1 MESHRLVA
9 GRVIDGFTLEER
21 VHTGGMAALWRVT
34 KAGETRP
41 MLMKVP
47 FLGEGDDPSAIVGFE
62 IEHMILPR
70 LTGPHVPACVA
81 VGDFA
86 VLPYLVMEHLPGESL
101 DARAK
106 QAPIATEDV
115 LWLGAKIATALQDIH
130 RQHVIHFDVKPANII
145 LREEGPAVLLDYGL
159 ARHDELPDLLAEES
173 DLPIGTSAYMA
184 PEQVLGN
191 RTDPR
196 SDIFSLGAVLYE
208 LTTGH
213 LPFGNPSSRAGMRQ
227 RLYHEPKPPR
237 ALLPH
242 IPAWLQE
249 IILKCLEVDPDHRYQ
264 TAGQLAHALRHPEQV
279 VLTERA
285 ERVKSPGFLKRMQG
299 WWQSHNRIPSSP
311 VRIVDRLDRAP
322 IIMTALDFS
331 DEQAEAM
338 TEAVRRM
345 VSRLLATDTQARLVC
360 LTILKTSLV
369 KLDETLDQGGRNIY
383 LKRLV
388 AMKEWARELDLSE
401 ETISFHVIEAVD
413 PAQAILD
420 YAKFNQVDHIV
431 MGARGHSTLRR
442 YLGSVSSRIVGEAPC
457 SVTVVR
463 LPNYEDIRDDD
474 NHVVDFSGDA
484 TD

>member
-1 MESHRLVA
+1 MESHRLEP
-9 GRVIDGFTLEER
+9 GRVIDGYRLEEL

-70 LTGPHVPACVA
+70 LSGPHVPACLA
-81 VGDFA
+81 AGDFA
-86 VLPYLVMEHLPGESL
+86 VLPYLVMEHLPAKSL

-106 QAPIATEDV
+106 LAPIAPEDV
-115 LWLGAKIATALQDIH
+115 VWLGAKIAIALQDIH

-145 LREEGPAVLLDYGL
+145 IREDGPAVLIDYGL

-196 SDIFSLGAVLYE
+196 SDIFALGAVLYE
-208 LTTGH
+208 LATGH
-213 LPFGNPSSRAGMRQ
+213 LPFGNPSTRAGMRQ
-227 RLYHEPKPPR
+227 RLYHEPKPLR
-237 ALLPH
+237 ALQPH
-242 IPAWLQE
+242 LAPWLQE
-249 IILKCLEVDPDHRYQ
+249 IILKCLEVDPDDRYQ
-264 TAGQLAHALRHPEQV
+264 SAGQLAHALRHPDQV

-285 ERVKSPGFLKRMQG
+285 ERIKAPGFVKRVTS
-299 WWQSHNRIPSSP
+299 WWKSHNQVPTPS

-345 VSRLLATDTQARLVC
+345 VARLLETDTRARLVC
-360 LTILKTSLV
+360 LTVLKTSLV
-369 KLDETLDQGGRNIY
+369 KLDEALDQGGRNIY

-388 AMKEWARELDLSE
+388 ALKDWARELDLSE
-401 ETISFHVIEAVD
+401 ESVSFHVIEAVE

-431 MGARGHSTLRR
+431 MGARGQSTLRR
-442 YLGSVSSRIVGEAPC
+442 YLGSVSARIVAEAPC

-463 LPNYEDIRDDD
+463 LQQSAEAQDEVAQAAED
-474 NHVVDFSGDA
+474 DA
-484 TD
+484 ATAD

>member
-9 GRVIDGFTLEER
+9 GRVIDGYTLEEL

-34 KAGETRP
+34 KGGETRP

-70 LTGPHVPACVA
+70 LSGPHVPACLA

-86 VLPYLVMEHLPGESL
+86 VLPYLVMEHLPAKSL

-106 QAPIATEDV
+106 LAPIAPEDV
-115 LWLGAKIATALQDIH
+115 VWLGAKIAIALQDIH

-145 LREEGPAVLLDYGL
+145 IREEGPAVLIDYGL

-196 SDIFSLGAVLYE
+196 SDIFALGAVLYE
-208 LTTGH
+208 LSTGQ

-237 ALLPH
+237 ALQPH
-242 IPAWLQE
+242 LAPWLQE
-249 IILKCLEVDPDHRYQ
+249 IILKCLEVDPDDRYQ
-264 TAGQLAHALRHPEQV
+264 TAGQLAHALRHPDQV

-285 ERVKSPGFLKRMQG
+285 ERIKAPGFVKRVKS
-299 WWQSHNRIPSSP
+299 WWQSHNRVPIPS

-345 VSRLLATDTQARLVC
+345 VARLLETDTQARLVC
-360 LTILKTSLV
+360 LTVLKTSLV
-369 KLDETLDQGGRNIY
+369 KLDEALDQGGRNIY

-388 AMKEWARELDLSE
+388 ALKEWARELDLSE
-401 ETISFHVIEAVD
+401 ETVSFHVIEAVE

-431 MGARGHSTLRR
+431 MGARGQSTLRR
-442 YLGSVSSRIVGEAPC
+442 YLGSVSARIVAEASC

-463 LPNYEDIRDDD
+463 LQQSADAQEEAAQKDED
-474 NHVVDFSGDA
+474 DA
-484 TD
+484 ASAD

>member
-9 GRVIDGFTLEER
+9 GRVIDGYTLEEL

-70 LTGPHVPACVA
+70 LTGPHVPACLA

-86 VLPYLVMEHLPGESL
+86 VLPYLVMEHLPAKSL

-106 QAPIATEDV
+106 LAPIAPEDV
-115 LWLGAKIATALQDIH
+115 VWLGAKIAIALQDIH

-145 LREEGPAVLLDYGL
+145 IREEGPAVLIDYGL
-159 ARHDELPDLLAEES
+159 ARHEELPDLLAEES
-173 DLPIGTSAYMA
+173 DLPIGTSTYMA

-196 SDIFSLGAVLYE
+196 SDIFALGAVLYE
-208 LTTGH
+208 LATGQ

-237 ALLPH
+237 ALQPH
-242 IPAWLQE
+242 LAPWLQE
-249 IILKCLEVDPDHRYQ
+249 IILKCLEVDPDDRYQ
-264 TAGQLAHALRHPEQV
+264 TAGQLAHALRHPDQV

-285 ERVKSPGFLKRMQG
+285 ERIKAPGFVKRVKS
-299 WWQSHNRIPSSP
+299 WWQSHNRVPTPS

-345 VSRLLATDTQARLVC
+345 VARLLETDTQARLVC
-360 LTILKTSLV
+360 LTVLKTSLV
-369 KLDETLDQGGRNIY
+369 KLDEALDQGGRNIY

-388 AMKEWARELDLSE
+388 ALKEWARELDLSE
-401 ETISFHVIEAVD
+401 ETVSFHVIEAVE

-431 MGARGHSTLRR
+431 MGARGQSTLRR
-442 YLGSVSSRIVGEAPC
+442 YLGSVSARIVAEASC

-463 LPNYEDIRDDD
+463 LQQSADTQDDTAQKDED
-474 NHVVDFSGDA
+474 DA
-484 TD
+484 ASAD